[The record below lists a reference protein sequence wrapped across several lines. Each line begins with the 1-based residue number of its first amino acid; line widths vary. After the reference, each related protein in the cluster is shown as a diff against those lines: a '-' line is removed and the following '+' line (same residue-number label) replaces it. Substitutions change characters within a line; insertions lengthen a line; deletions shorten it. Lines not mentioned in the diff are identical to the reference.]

1 MSRIFNFGLT
11 RPLQFGE
18 VSIHVTSS
26 YITEIRIIRS
36 SSSISRGK
44 AIQAWLAEN

>member
-1 MSRIFNFGLT
+1 MSRIFNFGVT
-11 RPLQFGE
+11 RPRQVGE
-18 VSIHVTSS
+18 VSIHFASS
-26 YITEIRIIRS
+26 YITEIRVIRS